1 MLLQLR
7 YQPGAIRQRAGVQA
21 QIHKHLQRDF
31 FPPWDLCQ
39 SVEVFCNIP
48 TSQSN
53 RKITAPHSGALWG
66 KNCPIFFFIEFFVDF
81 LFNGSLTSTQSPT
94 GRCLQIK
101 CTKTKAN
108 KSFCFE
114 GENKSQYVLDKSRM
128 NESKN
133 NNKSCRAQT
142 SNSSLSVCLS
152 PQGSEET
159 IRVVS
164 MDKDYH
170 VECYHCEVSHFDCVH
185 WL

>member
-1 MLLQLR
+1 M
-7 YQPGAIRQRAGVQA
+7 
-21 QIHKHLQRDF
+21 
-31 FPPWDLCQ
+31 
-39 SVEVFCNIP
+39 
-48 TSQSN
+48 
-53 RKITAPHSGALWG
+53 
-66 KNCPIFFFIEFFVDF
+66 
-81 LFNGSLTSTQSPT
+81 
-94 GRCLQIK
+94 K

-114 GENKSQYVLDKSRM
+114 GENNKSQYVLDKSRM

-133 NNKSCRAQT
+133 NNIKSCRAQT

-185 WL
+185 